1 MEVPRSLRKRMH
13 SETKGLAALVQR
25 EVDRLDW
32 LAVSA
37 KRTPGAFSKVCL
49 KQLVLNTSSL
59 SGFKVNMR
67 KGSLGTL
74 RAQGSLQVDSES
86 KGIQKAQGVPILAE
100 VNLYCI
106 ILGASHRLHITLEC
120 SFLMPHVLRIAAM
133 TAAKHSEC
141 NPHAK
146 F

>member
-49 KQLVLNTSSL
+49 KQLVLSTSSF
-59 SGFKVNMR
+59 SG
-67 KGSLGTL
+67 L
-74 RAQGSLQVDSES
+74 R
-86 KGIQKAQGVPILAE
+86 
-100 VNLYCI
+100 
-106 ILGASHRLHITLEC
+106 
-120 SFLMPHVLRIAAM
+120 
-133 TAAKHSEC
+133 
-141 NPHAK
+141 
-146 F
+146 